1 MLGCDQ
7 LLILILSEY
16 AIRVAVR
23 MIMERKP
30 DEIPFLVLL
39 CQIVKLLCEEPFIS
53 SAAASATAIYRFIF
67 PSVCEVKRSL
77 ISLLHHQPLGIDSVR
92 RHQL

>member
-30 DEIPFLVLL
+30 NQISFLVLL
-39 CQIVKLLCEEPFIS
+39 CQIVKLLSEELFIS
-53 SAAASATAIYRFIF
+53 SAATAIYRFIF